1 MDRSVSSVL
10 EKSIALD
17 EKSDKINGDQRVSV
31 DLGESEEAAEV
42 YVIDHKAE
50 RKLCRKLD
58 IRILPLLALLYLF
71 NALDKSNVSNAKTN
85 GIDKDLGFKGDE
97 YNIMISIFYIP
108 FVLCA
113 FPFSYLYKRF
123 GAARMLPL
131 FMLSFG
137 VMSLCQAAVKNFAG
151 MMTVRWFLGMA
162 ESAVLPGVV
171 YYLTTFYR
179 RTELAR
185 RLAIFYAAANISSA
199 FGGLLAYGVFH
210 IKSGKLKGWQYLFLI
225 EGSSTF
231 LSAALIFLLLPV
243 SVEKAHFLTDE
254 DKFLARMRIDNDSS
268 SAITEKLTFKQSLS
282 VFNNPI
288 AILWLLEEMA
298 LGVPLNSIN
307 NWLPQIVGAMGFS
320 SVNTNLMT
328 VAPAI
333 SGAVWLLVFAFVSD
347 YLENRGI
354 ILIIAISTTMV
365 GFIVYGSIDI
375 LNHIGISYFACFLM
389 TAGAAASSVLT
400 STWYNNNIPNEGRR
414 AAFTSVGVPLANA
427 MGLVSSN
434 IFRPKDAPKYVLAL
448 GITAGFGGLG
458 ILLVA
463 SINLYMLYDNNRRN
477 KIQGRKKTFA
487 DVSTKEL
494 GEGPVNPNFR
504 WFY

>member
-1 MDRSVSSVL
+1 MNS
-10 EKSIALD
+10 D
-17 EKSDKINGDQRVSV
+17 EKLDKKEWDQQLPI
-31 DLGESEEAAEV
+31 DFGEGEDVTTEV
-42 YVIDHKAE
+42 YILDHKAE
-50 RKLCRKLD
+50 RRLCRKFD
-58 IRILPLLALLYLF
+58 FRILPLLALLYLF

-85 GIDKDLGFKGDE
+85 GMDKDLGFVGDQ

-123 GAARMLPL
+123 GAARILPF

-137 VMSLCQAAVKNFAG
+137 AMSLCQAAVKNFGG
-151 MMTVRWFLGMA
+151 MMAVRWFLGMA

-185 RLAIFYAAANISSA
+185 RLAIFYAAANVSSA

-210 IKSGKLKGWQYLFLI
+210 IKGGKLQGWQYLFLI
-225 EGSSTF
+225 EGGVTF
-231 LSAALIFLLLPV
+231 LCAIVIFLVLPV
-243 SVEKAHFLTDE
+243 SVETANFLTDE
-254 DKFLARMRIDNDSS
+254 EKTLAKMRIENDSS
-268 SAITEKLTFKQSLS
+268 SAISEKLSFKQSLT
-282 VFNNPI
+282 VFKHPI

-307 NWLPQIVGAMGFS
+307 NWLPQIVAAMGFS

-333 SGAVWLLVFAFVSD
+333 SGAIWLLVFAFISD
-347 YLENRGI
+347 FLKNRGI
-354 ILIIAISTTMV
+354 VLIAAISTTMI

-375 LNHIGISYFACFLM
+375 MNHIGVSYFACFLM

-400 STWYNNNIPNEGRR
+400 STWYNNNTPNESRR
-414 AAFTSVGVPLANA
+414 AVFTSVGVPLANV
-427 MGLVSSN
+427 MGLVSAN
-434 IFRPKDAPKYVLAL
+434 IFRPQDAPKYVPAL

-463 SINLYMLYDNNRRN
+463 SISVYMFFDNRRRDN
-477 KIQGRKKTFA
+477 AQGVKKTFA
-487 DVSTKEL
+487 DVSTKDL
-494 GEGPVNPNFR
+494 GEGPANPNFR
-504 WFY
+504 WFL